1 MVKYCL
7 VLCEDFHPKAP
18 YDLCIEIDI
27 VGVLSFRHIEFT
39 CAVMTIMW
47 TVIFFLFPVTFL
59 SFY

>member
-7 VLCEDFHPKAP
+7 VLWEDFHPKAP

-27 VGVLSFRHIEFT
+27 VGGHIEFT
-39 CAVMTIMW
+39 SAVMTIMW